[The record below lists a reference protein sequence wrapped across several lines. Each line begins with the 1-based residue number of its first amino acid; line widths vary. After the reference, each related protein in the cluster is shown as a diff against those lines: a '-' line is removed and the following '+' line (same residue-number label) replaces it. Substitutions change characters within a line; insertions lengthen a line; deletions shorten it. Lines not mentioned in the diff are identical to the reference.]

1 MVGNLL
7 LSYMEQYIFYINFF
21 FLYIKER
28 EGGNDDD
35 GNAVYISVLE
45 GDKRKIWYRWHIYVC
60 GESDGFRYNV
70 KATLSMEKQ
79 GGNCV

>member
-7 LSYMEQYIFYINFF
+7 LVYGTVYFF
-21 FLYIKER
+21 FHRGE

-45 GDKRKIWYRWHIYVC
+45 GDKRKICNVEYGRIY
-60 GESDGFRYNV
+60 EENDGSV
-70 KATLSMEKQ
+70 
-79 GGNCV
+79 